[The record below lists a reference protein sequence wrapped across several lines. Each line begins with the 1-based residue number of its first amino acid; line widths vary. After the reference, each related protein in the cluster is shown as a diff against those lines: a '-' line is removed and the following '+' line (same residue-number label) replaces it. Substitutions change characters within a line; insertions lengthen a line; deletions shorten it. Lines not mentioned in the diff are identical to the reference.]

1 MIQAARRVKLVG
13 MVAVALF
20 LGSPAAAQTPKLGG
34 VINLMQREEL
44 AVGFAIHET
53 ATIATVWPALPC
65 FNNLVVFD
73 QLKRVESADTVVGEL
88 AGCRR
93 SDSTGKGVA
102 LRGSA
107 EGSPGKL
114 TFSGR

>member
-20 LGSPAAAQTPKLGG
+20 LGSPAAAQTPKSCG

-44 AVGFAIHET
+44 AVGFTIHET

-73 QLKRVESADTVVGEL
+73 QLKRVESADTGVGSWPDAGGL
-88 AGCRR
+88 ARQVQASR
-93 SDSTGKGVA
+93 FVDRPRV
-102 LRGSA
+102 LRES
-107 EGSPGKL
+107 
-114 TFSGR
+114 

>member
-1 MIQAARRVKLVG
+1 MRFFAALG
-13 MVAVALF
+13 AAL
-20 LGSPAAAQTPKLGG
+20 LLAAPAAAQTPRPGG

-73 QLKRVESADTVVGEL
+73 QPKRVESPETLVGEL
-88 AGCRR
+88 AE
-93 SDSTGKGVA
+93 K
-102 LRGSA
+102 
-107 EGSPGKL
+107 
-114 TFSGR
+114 

>member
-13 MVAVALF
+13 M
-20 LGSPAAAQTPKLGG
+20 G
-34 VINLMQREEL
+34 VC
-44 AVGFAIHET
+44 A
-53 ATIATVWPALPC
+53 ATVWPALPC

-73 QLKRVESADTVVGEL
+73 QLKRVESADPVVGEL

-93 SDSTGKGVA
+93 SGSTSTGVA